1 MNIKKNALLGV
12 QSKLKIL
19 GISFFAFLF
28 LLMAPD
34 FVLALDPPSTNNF
47 GLNPAATN
55 AFQVDDVKKVPLQDA
70 ASATGISVL
79 IGRAVGIVLGFLG
92 ALFFGLVVY
101 AGLKW
106 MTARG
111 NDTQIKDAQKIMRA
125 AIIGLAIVLGA
136 YAITRIMGEILK

>member
-1 MNIKKNALLGV
+1 MKRVKVIMLSLA
-12 QSKLKIL
+12 
-19 GISFFAFLF
+19 
-28 LLMAPD
+28 
-34 FVLALDPPSTNNF
+34 VLASLALVNICQAAGSGDPDNKF
-47 GLNPAATN
+47 GLEGSAST
-55 AFQVDDVKKVPLQDA
+55 AFGGKDNIPLKDA
-70 ASATGISVL
+70 ASASGISVL

-92 ALFFGLVVY
+92 ALFFGLIVY

-125 AIIGLAIVLGA
+125 AIVGLAIVLGA